1 MLLALEIEQVR
12 LAAPDCYTVL
22 LVVRRGTSNI
32 NPAED
37 FENAGEEIF
46 VCSQD
51 FGGGAA
57 PLSRAGED
65 AHDRVAPEEL
75 CGTAS
80 GRAGATALEV
90 ERAAQYRR
98 PTLLPEFR
106 PRVVYI
112 PREEQFAEQAKGGA
126 GTSSP
131 ASDPY
136 SSLLQLEIVLVP
148 SATSGLQDV
157 VDDTARTS
165 AQVEQEEL
173 TQDIDRNH
181 SRWLDFARGYDRGRA
196 IAFSW
201 NVNLLSGAN
210 DTASWRKTFTCPRR
224 VQSFS
229 VHLYPVKSARVLTYF
244 VERRHEDFV
253 RALHAREF
261 GDLFHASERDEQLQE
276 PARTACE
283 PTFLTQETANH
294 PAEEEVGRGRRVGV
308 DVVDAFG
315 EDVLRNRVELRLPGM
330 AAKTL
335 HNQELAK
342 AALPF
347 TIPVS
352 SLRRIRKT
360 PRVRDLYRQL
370 EQRNSKKRDDIE
382 QIVLKLHHGR
392 ISLDALQ
399 DEKRR
404 LEKSQKSLLD
414 TNSRL
419 EKKVAQTVFPDL
431 TEVDVDLYFAGA
443 NNPHDLYL
451 ILQCADARYQQTR
464 KNLVTLWNSW
474 KKVEQI
480 LHASRSTPAQI
491 THVAE
496 VLGELKGRV
505 RAEYRKG
512 GKEYERLKELV
523 QGQDVLVRQ
532 LQDRIKRI
540 EKGGGLASGDRGG
553 SFFPERETEGR
564 GLGVTEGEG
573 GTASGMPV
581 IDQIELLKL
590 RAEAASLQTLLEKT
604 AARDIKDK
612 LGGGKNRDHEE
623 ELLTELSR
631 VQEDVALGG
640 ERVRAMVAEIRQKAE
655 RDEGRKAVAEVD
667 LEFHRF
673 REQML
678 RCQEAALAAEIEAA
692 ERGAEREKYR
702 LELLLSEKDAK
713 LRALEQ

>member
-224 VQSFS
+224 
-229 VHLYPVKSARVLTYF
+229 
-244 VERRHEDFV
+244 
-253 RALHAREF
+253 
-261 GDLFHASERDEQLQE
+261 
-276 PARTACE
+276 
-283 PTFLTQETANH
+283 ETANH

-347 TIPVS
+347 TIPEFALQLKRVIAKTSNNIYPKVS

-382 QIVLKLHHGR
+382 QI
-392 ISLDALQ
+392 